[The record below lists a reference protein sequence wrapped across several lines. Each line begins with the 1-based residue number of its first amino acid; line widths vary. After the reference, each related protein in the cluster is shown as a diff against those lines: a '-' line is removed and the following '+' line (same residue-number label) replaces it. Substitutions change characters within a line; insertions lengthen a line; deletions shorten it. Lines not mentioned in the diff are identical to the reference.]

1 MRSQLRAVNAGYAKL
16 NDLFDAGVQA
26 RALPY
31 VRDSVE
37 LVCDDEQR
45 LTARVSGTHLYRAA
59 FERSGDTLKYGCSCP
74 YFTDENEGCKHLW
87 ALVLHATK
95 SKLVE
100 RAATAKRFTPSSLP
114 WVNEGRLDDA
124 DDDFGDED
132 EDEDDDDDFGDEAD
146 EPEPLSLSRALQ
158 AQLDRY
164 TTNQVNARNWRA
176 LDVIRPAPEPAPVE
190 LVYLLAPSTEWLQRG
205 TASIE
210 VLIGQRR
217 FQQPEHRAEKAFA
230 LAPALSLD
238 PRALAHAVDRQ
249 LYAMLQGVRSTE
261 LLASPYSANHGYRHV
276 VLLAGWALRPVLELI
291 SDTGRGHLA
300 PPGLVLDK
308 NESWRGFKLGTK
320 RQGRGRTATPI
331 DYSAFLSWPVLERDT
346 GDPWELELR
355 LEPRAS
361 RRARPDAYSIAPRL
375 VRGDDS
381 TAPDQVSLADAS
393 GAAIVGNR
401 LSALSPLDAR
411 WLSNLRRTPDPVV
424 PGEEIPEFA
433 TLAVSKTGVSRF
445 ALPPGY
451 LVEQLSEPPLKRL
464 DLLTPGPRTTDGDVY
479 FEYGS
484 VRVRAQDD
492 NRFIFLSEQR
502 ILTRD
507 LEFERR
513 ALDELWSAGFAAAS
527 QPRVRL
533 QNPSLVPTVHALL
546 KQGWHVYGEGR
557 RYRSLA
563 SFDIQFESGVDWF
576 GVTGQARFGDDANVP
591 FPRLLRALK
600 QQRRVVELG
609 DGSRGLLPDDWA
621 ARFGLLAEL
630 ASEKPCKNDQ
640 LRFSARQLG
649 LVELLCAAAPE
660 ASGLEALQ
668 TLRQTLERFQHVEPR
683 RAPAG
688 FRGELRQYQEA
699 GLGWLHAVTELG
711 FGACL
716 ADDMGLGKTI
726 QVLAHLYQLHRA
738 QTDTPPSSSRRSL
751 VVVPRSLLGNWLAE
765 AQRFAP
771 DLRVHVHWGKERGKP
786 GTRWG
791 EGDAA
796 AELILTTYGALR
808 LDIAELAKHT
818 FEAIVLDE
826 SQAIKNE
833 SSATARAAKL
843 LRGRQRIAMS
853 GTPVENHVG
862 ELWSLFDFLNPGLLG
877 ELPGLGNA
885 LGRARPRPDAC
896 VLVRRAV
903 RPFILRRTKR
913 EVARDLP
920 DRIEQTLYVDLEKD
934 ERAHYDE
941 LARHYRASIGKK
953 LRELGPER
961 STPHVLEALLRLRQ
975 AACHPGLIDR
985 DRAGETSAKVDLL
998 LEQLRSVRA
1007 EGHKALVFSQFT
1019 SLLAIVRTHLEA
1031 EGVPFEYLDGKTTDR
1046 AERVARFQTDDALS
1060 VFLISLKAGGVGLN
1074 LTAADYVFILDPWWN
1089 PAVEAQAID
1098 RAHRIGQHRTV
1109 IAYRLLARDTVE
1121 ERVAAL
1127 QTQKRALVDS
1137 LIGDTALSAKLTRA
1151 DLEALLDLGER

>member
-16 NDLFDAGVQA
+16 SGLFDAGVQA
-26 RALPY
+26 RALRY
-31 VRDSVE
+31 VHHSVE
-37 LVCDDEQR
+37 LVCDSEQL
-45 LTARVSGTHLYRAA
+45 LTARVRGTHLYRAA
-59 FERSGDTLKYGCSCP
+59 FARSGDTLSFGCSCP
-74 YFTDENEGCKHLW
+74 YFLAANDACKHLW
-87 ALVLHATK
+87 AVVVHATA
-95 SKLVE
+95 SQLVE
-100 RAATAKRFTPSSLP
+100 RAATAKRFTPTLLP
-114 WVNEGRLDDA
+114 WVTDGRLHQP
-124 DDDFGDED
+124 DDDFDDDED
-132 EDEDDDDDFGDEAD
+132 LDDDDDDAFDD
-146 EPEPLSLSRALQ
+146 EPDEPASSALSRTLQ

-164 TTNQVNARNWRA
+164 ATKHVAPRGWRS
-176 LDVIRPAPEPAPVE
+176 LDIVRPAPQPAQIE
-190 LVYLLAPSTEWLQRG
+190 LVYLLAPSMEWLERG

-217 FQQPEHRAEKAFA
+217 VPEPEQSSDTVRA
-230 LAPALSLD
+230 LTPALSLD
-238 PRALAHAVDRQ
+238 PRALAHPVDRQ
-249 LYAMLQGVRSTE
+249 LYAMLQGVR
-261 LLASPYSANHGYRHV
+261 LAQVVEGASIYGSNRGYRHV
-276 VLLAGWALRPVLELI
+276 VALSGWALRPALELI
-291 SDTGRGHLA
+291 ADTGRGHLA
-300 PPGLVLDK
+300 PPRLALDK
-308 NESWRGFKLGTK
+308 YESWHEFKLGSKT
-320 RQGRGRTATPI
+320 RGRGRAATPI
-331 DYSAFLSWPVLERDT
+331 DYSAFLAWPVLERDA
-346 GDPWELELR
+346 GEPWELELR
-355 LEPRAS
+355 LESRPT
-361 RRARPDAYSIAPRL
+361 RRARADAYSVSPRL
-375 VRGDDS
+375 VRGEES
-381 TAPDQVSLADAS
+381 TAPERVSLADVS
-393 GAAIVGNR
+393 GAAIVDNR
-401 LSALSPLDAR
+401 LTVLEPLDAR
-411 WLSNLRRTPDPVV
+411 WLSNLQRTPDLVV
-424 PGEEIPEFA
+424 PAPEVPEFA
-433 TLAVSKTGVSRF
+433 SLAVGKAGVSRF
-445 ALPPGY
+445 ALPSGY
-451 LVEQLSEPPLKRL
+451 DVEEPSEPPLKRL
-464 DLLTPGPRTTDGDVY
+464 DLLTPSARTTDGEVY

-484 VRVRAQDD
+484 VRVRAQEPS
-492 NRFIFLSEQR
+492 RFVFLSEQR
-502 ILTRD
+502 VLARD
-507 LEFERR
+507 LDFEER
-513 ALDELWSAGFAAAS
+513 ALDELWSAGLAAVAS
-527 QPRVRL
+527 QPHVRI
-533 QNPSLVPTVHALL
+533 QNDSLVPTVHALL
-546 KQGWHVYGEGR
+546 EQGWQVYGEGR

-563 SFDIQFESGVDWF
+563 SFDIEFESGVDWF
-576 GVTGQARFGDDANVP
+576 GLTGQARFGDGANVP

-600 QQRRVVELG
+600 QQRHVVELG

-630 ASEKPCKNDQ
+630 SSDKKDQ

-668 TLRQTLERFQHVEPR
+668 SLRQTLDRFQHVEPR
-683 RAPAG
+683 RAPAD

-699 GLGWLHAVTELG
+699 GLGWLHAVTDLG

-726 QVLAHLYQLHRA
+726 QVLAHLYELHRA
-738 QTDTPPSSSRRSL
+738 QPAASSPRRSL

-771 DLRVHVHWGKERGKP
+771 DLRVHIHWGKERGKP

-791 EGDAA
+791 EGDEA

-833 SSATARAAKL
+833 KSATARAAKL
-843 LRGRQRIAMS
+843 LRGRRRIAMS

-862 ELWSLFDFLNPGLLG
+862 ELWSLFEFLNPGLLG

-885 LGRARPRPDAC
+885 LGRARPSEHAC
-896 VLVRRAV
+896 HLIRRAV

-913 EVARDLP
+913 EVAKDLP

-934 ERAHYDE
+934 EREYYDE

-985 DRAGETSAKVDLL
+985 SRDHESSAKVDLL

-1019 SLLAIVRTHLEA
+1019 SLLAIVRSRLEQ
-1031 EGVPFEYLDGKTTDR
+1031 ERVPFEYLDGKTTDR
-1046 AERVARFQTDDALS
+1046 AERVSRFQTDDSLS

-1098 RAHRIGQHRTV
+1098 RAHRIGQQRTV
-1109 IAYRLLARDTVE
+1109 IAYRLLARHTVE
-1121 ERVAAL
+1121 ERVAEL
-1127 QTQKRALVDS
+1127 QSQKRDLVESLMGDS
-1137 LIGDTALSAKLTRA
+1137 ALSAKLTRS